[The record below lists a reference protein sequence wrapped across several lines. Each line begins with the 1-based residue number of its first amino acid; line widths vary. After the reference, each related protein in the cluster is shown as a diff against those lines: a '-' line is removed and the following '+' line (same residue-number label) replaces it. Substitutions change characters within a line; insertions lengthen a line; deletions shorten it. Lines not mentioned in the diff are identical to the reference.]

1 MSEASA
7 PLLLDTCALIW
18 IAEDAMISE
27 PAVEALNSSYRTG
40 RPVYVSPISAW
51 EVGMLISRG
60 RLACLIKPQL
70 WFRRLVDAPSLQLA
84 EMSTDLL
91 ITSSFLPGTPPRDP
105 ADRIIA
111 ATVREFGYRLMTR
124 DRLLL
129 DYAEQGHIQALIC

>member
-1 MSEASA
+1 
-7 PLLLDTCALIW
+7 
-18 IAEDAMISE
+18 
-27 PAVEALNSSYRTG
+27 
-40 RPVYVSPISAW
+40 
-51 EVGMLISRG
+51 MLISRG